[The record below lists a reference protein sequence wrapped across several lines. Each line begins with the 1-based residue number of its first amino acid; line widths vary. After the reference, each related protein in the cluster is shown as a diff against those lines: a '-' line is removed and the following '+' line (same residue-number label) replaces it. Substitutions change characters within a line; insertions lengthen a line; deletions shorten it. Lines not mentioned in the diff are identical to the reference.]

1 MSMSDFKYSVRLPFA
16 ARSVTPEW
24 LGSKFLATLDA
35 LTQIDSHTFPNW
47 EVGDLPAMKGYP
59 LAAARQRIAE
69 IIGHNVVHDDLGR
82 SEPEAGYTAAA
93 HTTVGARS
101 RRMRFYARTWLGDV
115 WLDAGDEM
123 VAPDPA
129 IVTYPLFRAAL
140 LAMNSIWEQQWACAQ
155 AFRSRTLKVPTGTAR
170 GYSLKSLPMIPAD
183 PTFPESIFH
192 IPWFAYLSAPLAAG
206 LKVPPDIKTET
217 TTDGGLL
224 MTATEERLDPDIPEH
239 VRRARILA
247 ETLIA
252 HTGYVSGKGAR
263 N

>member
-1 MSMSDFKYSVRLPFA
+1 
-16 ARSVTPEW
+16 
-24 LGSKFLATLDA
+24 
-35 LTQIDSHTFPNW
+35 
-47 EVGDLPAMKGYP
+47 MKGYP

-69 IIGHNVVHDDLGR
+69 IISHNVVHGDLGR
-82 SEPEAGYTAAA
+82 PEPAAGYTAAA

-129 IVTYPLFRAAL
+129 IVTYQLFRAAL
-140 LAMNSIWEQQWACAQ
+140 LAINAIWQQRWGCVQ
-155 AFRSRTLKVPTGTAR
+155 AFRSRTAKVPHGTGG
-170 GYSLKSLPMIPAD
+170 GYTLKRLPMIPTE

-192 IPWFAYLSAPLAAG
+192 IPWLAYLSPPLTAG
-206 LKVPPDIKTET
+206 VKLPPEIQTET
-217 TTDGGLL
+217 TIEGGLL
-224 MTATEERLDPDIPEH
+224 MIATEERLDPDIPEH

-252 HTGYVSGKGAR
+252 QTGYVSGKGAR